1 MTSLTHTRWWP
12 EFLNPDAR
20 LSCLKC
26 GSDPVI
32 DDPFHGCAICG
43 VQAPLT
49 MAFTATP
56 RQPMSLAAATAEA
69 RRMFSVFAEPAAFIA
84 PSVSTPLQ
92 AAPFAG
98 PAVHLKHEAFSLT
111 ASHKDR
117 YHAVVSTI
125 AGRLCS
131 PGVVASSTGN
141 HGVSAAAHAAS
152 VGLQSVVF
160 CHPHAPEGLLRAIG
174 AFGGIAAQL
183 DPAAQR
189 AELTALVD
197 AGWFPAT
204 TLDPVLSGAA
214 NPFGAEGYKA
224 MAYEI
229 VEQLNS
235 IPKAVFVPTA
245 GGDTYYGVAK
255 GFAEIAALTGLPGPL
270 LVAVQPEAA
279 NALTQSLTA
288 GCQVTLNEPASI
300 ALSIADPQTGRHAM
314 AVVED
319 WGGRAVDVSEAEI
332 RQAIADLASAGI
344 YTDPASA
351 AALAGYRRA
360 IDTGLLD
367 REAVAVLVLT
377 SSGFKWPAAME
388 QVFLAGSVK
397 SGPELQA
404 RLGVEL
410 APRGDGHKPCYPES
424 CHLDEGEISSQ

>member
-1 MTSLTHTRWWP
+1 MTSITHTQWWR
-12 EFLNPDAR
+12 EFLNPEAR
-20 LSCLKC
+20 LSCLRC
-26 GSDPVI
+26 GSETAV
-32 DDPFHGCAICG
+32 DDPFHGCTTCG

-49 MAFTATP
+49 IEFATTS
-56 RQPMSLAAATAEA
+56 RQPMSLAAATTEA
-69 RRMFSVFAEPAAFIA
+69 RRIFSVFAEPAAFTA
-84 PSVSTPLQ
+84 PTLPTPLQ

-98 PAVHLKHEAFSLT
+98 PAVHLKHESFSLT

-125 AGRLCS
+125 ASKLGS

-152 VGLQSVVF
+152 VGLRSVVF
-160 CHPHAPEGLLRAIG
+160 CHPHAPAGLLRAIG

-189 AELTALVD
+189 AELTSLVD

-229 VEQLNS
+229 VEQLGA
-235 IPKAVFVPTA
+235 IPEAVFVPTA
-245 GGDTYYGVAK
+245 GGDTYFGVAK
-255 GFAEIAALTGLPGPL
+255 GFGEIAALTGMACP
-270 LVAVQPEAA
+270 VIYAIQPEAA
-279 NALTQSLTA
+279 NALSQSLVA
-288 GCQVTLNEPASI
+288 GCQVTLEQPTSI

-314 AVVED
+314 AVVER
-319 WGGRAVDVSEAEI
+319 WGGRAVDVAESEI
-332 RQAIADLASAGI
+332 RQAIVDLAAVGV
-344 YTDPASA
+344 YPDPASA

-360 IDTGLLD
+360 ITTGLLE

-377 SSGFKWPAAME
+377 SSGFKWPDAME
-388 QVFLAGSVK
+388 EVFPAASVK
-397 SGPELQA
+397 SWPELQA
-404 RLGVEL
+404 RLGAIEFAL
-410 APRGDGHKPCYPES
+410 
-424 CHLDEGEISSQ
+424 